1 MRHCPEVREVLSVCR
16 PRSSARR
23 ERNARRTK
31 ECQCP
36 CSCLSLSAYGGSV
49 SEVGRQGPDGPAK
62 DTRHMLLHGARC
74 LSRIERSQASPAKKS
89 LQSSGRR
96 HVPAATLCLLSGGV
110 APLKTEMKAARSHP
124 SLSGGM
130 HLAQETLCDRG
141 NPERL
146 RGPLLRPG
154 PPETWNDEAIYM
166 Q

>member
-1 MRHCPEVREVLSVCR
+1 MSLVWRCHAVARNEGSAVTTMRHCPEVREVLSVCR

-74 LSRIERSQASPAKKS
+74 LSRIERSQASPAKKKSAEQRSKARPSCHVVS
-89 LQSSGRR
+89 LVWRCHTVEDRNEGS
-96 HVPAATLCLLSGGV
+96 AV
-110 APLKTEMKAARSHP
+110 ASIPQRWNAPRARN
-124 SLSGGM
+124 LV
-130 HLAQETLCDRG
+130 
-141 NPERL
+141 
-146 RGPLLRPG
+146 
-154 PPETWNDEAIYM
+154 
-166 Q
+166 